1 MHKSLMHDGLIT
13 WSHDCSRSRTGITG
27 SAPRRKGVPM
37 GGEHA
42 ESSYRILLMAMV
54 ACLFCDQY
62 IEQNLEAD

>member
-1 MHKSLMHDGLIT
+1 
-13 WSHDCSRSRTGITG
+13 
-27 SAPRRKGVPM
+27 M

-42 ESSYRILLMAMV
+42 ESGYRILLMAMV

>member
-1 MHKSLMHDGLIT
+1 
-13 WSHDCSRSRTGITG
+13 
-27 SAPRRKGVPM
+27 M

-42 ESSYRILLMAMV
+42 VSGYRFLLMAMV